1 MKHNLQTIRLLSIIF
16 LLAFSLFSE
25 ILAQNIYDVSVDP
38 KHATTVFIEFDGKL
52 EVETWDEDYILLQ
65 VKIENGSDEKKL
77 LNLQQFI
84 MQDFIKQ
91 EFTFNDFLILTID
104 NLEKKINQH
113 NCHIY
118 QLLSFKVVAPKSLDL
133 ELRCKND
140 LVIYNDLFE
149 NTTNDFE
156 GLKVHVER

>member
-1 MKHNLQTIRLLSIIF
+1 MIF
-16 LLAFSLFSE
+16 LLTSTLFLE
-25 ILAQNIYDVSVDP
+25 ALAQNIYEVSVDP
-38 KHATTVFIEFDGKL
+38 KHATTVFIEFNGKL
-52 EVETWDEDYILLQ
+52 QVETWDEDYILFQ
-65 VKIENGSDEKKL
+65 VEFENGFDEKTLLKL
-77 LNLQQFI
+77 HQFD

-118 QLLSFKVVAPKSLDL
+118 QLLSFKIVAPKSLDL

-140 LVIYNDLFE
+140 LVIYSDLFE